1 MTSEREEFLSQA
13 SPEMMDALREKA
25 SSEGRYFQEVL
36 GDAVSSCVAS
46 KRGVSRWRR
55 LWV

>member
-1 MTSEREEFLSQA
+1 MTIEREEFLSQA
-13 SPEMMDALREKA
+13 SPEMMDALREKV

-36 GDAVSSCVAS
+36 GDAVSAYVAS
-46 KRGVSRWRR
+46 EREVSRWQR